1 MGQRWLLLQRFLK
14 NRAAVVGAAYLLIL
28 LVLFVGFAL
37 FPRHSSTLLTENQ
50 FSPPSW
56 NYWMGTDVHGR
67 DLFSRTLFGLRMSL
81 LVGCC
86 GAVVSLIIGTIWG
99 SVSAY
104 LGGYKD
110 SLMMRIVDVLYAMPS
125 IIFVIV
131 LMAAYDG
138 AVSPFVES
146 LLSGAGGFS
155 EGTSV
160 IRLLVLY
167 VDWNFPA

>member
-1 MGQRWLLLQRFLK
+1 
-14 NRAAVVGAAYLLIL
+14 
-28 LVLFVGFAL
+28 
-37 FPRHSSTLLTENQ
+37 
-50 FSPPSW
+50 
-56 NYWMGTDVHGR
+56 MGTDVHGR

-81 LVGCC
+81 VVGCC

-104 LGGYKD
+104 RGGYTD
-110 SLMMRIVDVLYAMPS
+110 GLMMRMVDVLYAMPS

-138 AVSPFVES
+138 VAGPLVKR
-146 LLSGAGGFS
+146 LLSRFGDGELSAA
-155 EGTSV
+155 TSI

-167 VDWNFPA
+167 VGLGAVSWLTVARIVRGA